1 MFGCFLAIWM
11 EHLNGFFVYAYFERY
26 LENEEPTNWD
36 LAPVPSVF
44 EILPTQELQMDFA
57 NLNPKGIIYD

>member
-1 MFGCFLAIWM
+1 M
-11 EHLNGFFVYAYFERY
+11 YAYFERY

-44 EILPTQELQMDFA
+44 EIPPTQELQMDFA
-57 NLNPKGIIYD
+57 KLNPKGIICD